1 MGGGSISP
9 NGINPLPESGQ
20 ATRACAEHNPLIR
33 SRRAAKSVLVY
44 VSAWLLMLWPSLLND
59 APFLMPDTTTYV
71 RGADAIAY
79 SLTGHRTAWT
89 PELFRKFA
97 PQSRE
102 PVGLAN
108 GKPTGAG
115 RKIERNDHPIIL
127 AGRSA
132 YYGALPYLSYLL
144 GSLWLAVAFQSILA
158 VACIALTLHAL
169 RGFQGRRATN
179 LELLLLVGFLAL
191 LTPVGYFVGF
201 LMPDITT
208 AFAILATAHILLT
221 WSSMDRLR
229 RTFWIILL
237 IFSLASHSSNL
248 LMTGL
253 AAIAFLALST
263 IRRREPRQPV
273 LMVLLAVLAAI
284 ALETAFSFGVKEAT
298 GTSPVRPPF
307 VTARLVDD
315 GPGYRYL
322 RNHCPGSGFLLCKYV
337 DRLPQPSDDFL
348 WEKRQGIG
356 VFSALPP
363 AEARALAL
371 EQNRF
376 LLAVLA
382 DQPIDV
388 AKSSLIAAARQAGRI
403 GLEEF
408 NYGDG
413 ARSHFSDKI
422 PRSLLENIRRSA
434 AFNGEMPVG
443 LVSGATIPLT
453 LLSLV
458 AIFGAVMNSHV
469 RISRSSAFGLVVCL
483 MLALNT
489 AVCGMMSTPHDR
501 YIMRAIWLL
510 PLVAMCL
517 LPPIARFPGRVT

>member
-1 MGGGSISP
+1 MELI
-9 NGINPLPESGQ
+9 PLPKSGQ
-20 ATRACAEHNPLIR
+20 ATGANANHKSLIR
-33 SRRAAKSVLVY
+33 SRRAAKTVLVY
-44 VSAWLLMLWPSLLND
+44 AIAWLLMLWPSLLNR

-89 PELFRKFA
+89 PEFFRKYA
-97 PQSRE
+97 PE
-102 PVGLAN
+102 PQEPTGLAN
-108 GKPTGAG
+108 EQPTGAG
-115 RKIERNDHPIIL
+115 EKEGNDHPIIL

-144 GSLWLAVAFQSILA
+144 GSLWLAVAFQSILT
-158 VACIALTLHAL
+158 VACIALTLHVL

-179 LELLLLVGFLAL
+179 LELLILVGLLAL

-221 WSSMDRLR
+221 WSSMDRPR
-229 RTFWIILL
+229 RSFWILL
-237 IFSLASHSSNL
+237 LVFSLASHSSNL

-263 IRRREPRQPV
+263 IRRREPRQPA

-284 ALETAFSFGVKEAT
+284 ALETAFSLGVREAT
-298 GTSPVRPPF
+298 GASPVRPPF

-322 RNHCPGSGFLLCKYV
+322 RNHCPESGFLLCNYV

-348 WEKRQGIG
+348 WEQRQGIG

-382 DQPIDV
+382 DQPLDV
-388 AKSSLIAAARQAGRI
+388 AKSSFIAGARQARRT

-408 NYGDG
+408 NYADG
-413 ARSHFSDKI
+413 ARSHFSGKL
-422 PRSLLENIRRSA
+422 PGPLLEKIRRSA
-434 AFNGEMPVG
+434 AFKGEMPVS
-443 LVSGATIPLT
+443 LVSGATLPLT
-453 LLSLV
+453 VLSLV
-458 AIFGAVMNSHV
+458 AIFGAAMTSQA
-469 RISRSSAFGLVVCL
+469 RISRLSAFSLVVCL
-483 MLALNT
+483 MLVLNT
-489 AVCGMMSTPHDR
+489 AICGMMSTPHDR

-517 LPPIARFPGRVT
+517 LPPLERVSGRVT